1 MSIPEEHASI
11 FVLKVVMK
19 ELDAR
24 EKGFLATKVDKW
36 RIIWVI
42 ITHYDVII
50 SKKVKTNFP

>member
-24 EKGFLATKVDKW
+24 EKGINSSKIVD
-36 RIIWVI
+36 
-42 ITHYDVII
+42 
-50 SKKVKTNFP
+50 